1 MGAGDGAMKS
11 PQVKDIMA
19 RKVVACI
26 VTDSVSLVAKKL
38 RKSGISGIPV
48 MDGDKLVGI
57 ITESDIL
64 RLLRTP
70 EYSRE
75 LWLPSPLELIEVP
88 IRELVGWV
96 EMKKALEDIGNM
108 PVRNIMTKQVYTISP
123 SDSLERA
130 AEMMTEH
137 DINRLPVI
145 EGGKLVGIVTRG
157 DIIAG
162 LGGGV
167 EK

>member
-1 MGAGDGAMKS
+1 MKS
-11 PQVKDIMA
+11 QQVKDIME

-38 RKSGISGIPV
+38 RKSGISGMPV

-64 RLLRTP
+64 RLLRNP
-70 EYSRE
+70 EYSRK

-96 EMKKALEDIGNM
+96 EMKKALENIGNM
-108 PVRNIMTKQVYTISP
+108 PVRDIMTKQVYTISP

-130 AEMMTEH
+130 AEMMTKH

-162 LGGGV
+162 LGGEG
-167 EK
+167 KK